1 MLFDLATY
9 TTTHIVISLIALVS
23 GAVVV
28 ADLFASRV
36 RRSWTALFLVTAV
49 LTSVTGLGFPF
60 HGVLPSH
67 VLSGIALVT
76 LAAAIYALY
85 AAHLTGGWRLTY
97 AISIVAN
104 LFFLVFVGIV
114 QAFGKIPLLH
124 SFAPNGNE
132 LPVTVLQVVALL
144 IFIALGVAAAKVFH
158 PSAREAMA

>member
-36 RRSWTALFLVTAV
+36 RRSSTALFLVTAV